1 MFKSNQ
7 IKINANAVLE
17 VSTEHIFFTLIGIGI
32 VILCCGIVAFAIMN
46 PVLFITLFSSII
58 TGKSLNSK

>member
-17 VSTEHIFFTLIGIGI
+17 TSTKHNFFTLIGIGI
-32 VILCCGIVAFAIMN
+32 VILCCGIVAFVIKN
-46 PVLFITLFSSII
+46 PNLFVEICKII
-58 TGKSLNSK
+58 FPTK